1 MNKLIIAPILVI
13 AIVFTV
19 QAQAQSTQDIEVAAD
34 VQAAITFS
42 DITNVNFGTI
52 SQNSGAYLNANTS
65 DDPDAN
71 VGENAQ
77 TGAFTVAG
85 DATAAI
91 SFGTATLADGDGTNT
106 LTFTPSIF
114 ENSANTEVLPG
125 GTDFDL
131 SAGPLVF
138 TVGGALDAATVAGD
152 YSTTNT
158 NGSNLTITVQYTG
171 I

>member
-52 SQNSGAYLNANTS
+52 SQNSGAYLNANAS
-65 DDPDAN
+65 DDPDEN

-85 DATAAI
+85 DANAAI

-114 ENSANTEVLPG
+114 ENSGNTEVLPA

-131 SAGPLVF
+131 STGPLVF